1 MRKMKKLT
9 AILLSMVMTVL
20 MAATAFAAENYS
32 ITITTDQEGHTY
44 DAYQIF
50 KGDVADDNVDNA
62 ADAGP
67 VLSNIQWGDDIDDT
81 AGLIQALI
89 DSDITAFDALTA
101 DSTAADVAEALVTAN
116 DAAEFA
122 EIVVDFLDGTPTGST
137 NTYNNGEYVIEGL
150 PSGYYLI
157 DDSEV
162 PAGGSGS
169 EYIVQVLG
177 NVEMKP
183 KDSGIPEIE
192 KKVKEDR
199 SPESTT
205 LTPYG
210 YGYYEVA
217 DYDIG
222 QTIEFKIFG
231 SIPTDLDKYDTYT
244 YTFHDTMSKG
254 LTLIDGQYNAK
265 LIEDTDVENGGIML
279 SRNDDYTFTS
289 VVNEDG
295 TTTITIDIKDIKAL
309 SEENPNA
316 NYIVIRYQAKLNND
330 AQVGTNVGN
339 PNEVYLE
346 FSNVPGGDGTGKTEK
361 EYVIVFTYTLHG
373 DKVNGAY
380 DDYTYKEAKLEDA
393 EFVLL
398 NADGTQVAKIQNYSA
413 SDYSTNTFIEWV
425 AVTDAEEMS
434 YEEWEEFN
442 DTNNVIMVSN
452 GSGAFIVNG
461 IDEGKYKLL
470 EVKAPEGFNKLPD
483 AIDLVITSKLNFSN
497 TFDYDNNPVNA
508 FDLAVGETPVSITAD
523 NKPGRCEN
531 DGRVSVTIV
540 NNNGATLPETG
551 GMGTTIFRVVGGL
564 MIVCAGV
571 LLVVRYRMRSND
583 R

>member
-62 ADAGP
+62 ADVGP

-122 EIVVDFLDGTPTGST
+122 EIVVEFLDSTPTGST
-137 NTYNNGEYVIEGL
+137 DTYNNGEYVIEGL

-177 NVEMKP
+177 NVKMKP

-192 KKVKEDR
+192 KKVKEDSR
-199 SPESTT
+199 TSFT
-205 LTPYG
+205 TPYG

-222 QTIEFKIFG
+222 QTVDFKIFG

-254 LTLIDGQYNAK
+254 LTLIDGEYIAY
-265 LIEDTDVENGGIML
+265 LITDTDDESGTLL
-279 SRNDDYTFTS
+279 SRTDDYTFTP
-289 VVNEDG
+289 VVNDDG
-295 TTTITIDIKDIKAL
+295 TTTITIDIKDIKGL
-309 SEENPNA
+309 SEKNPNA
-316 NYIVIRYQAKLNND
+316 NYIMVKYQAKLNND

-380 DDYTYKEAKLEDA
+380 DDYTDKEAKLEDA

-483 AIDLVITSKLNFSN
+483 AIELVITSELNFSN

-508 FDLAVGETPVSITAD
+508 FELAAGETPVSITAD